1 LLAGCWPARAR
12 ARARRPSAARVT
24 LVSTAPRPGARRPE
38 RPGRA
43 QALTG
48 ARASP
53 PAALAALEAMF
64 GGGGAAGGARG
75 GGGAGP
81 RVTVLLVDE
90 MDLLVTRKQSVR
102 ARAAA
107 LAPVRGA
114 LSHS

>member
-1 LLAGCWPARAR
+1 
-12 ARARRPSAARVT
+12 
-24 LVSTAPRPGARRPE
+24 
-38 RPGRA
+38 
-43 QALTG
+43 
-48 ARASP
+48 
-53 PAALAALEAMF
+53 MF